1 MIQHFKATEIAKRF
15 KMNEKTAQRWAKAK
29 DWRKEVYV
37 VLQEKMIQEL
47 KKELEGL

>member
-29 DWRKEVYV
+29 DWRKEVYDA
-37 VLQEKMIQEL
+37 LQYKMIQEL
-47 KKELEGL
+47 AEQAKEI